1 MTMINILL
9 ADDSPEDI
17 DLAMEALE
25 GTKLANNVSVVHDGV
40 EALAFLRRQGKHASA
55 PRPSLI
61 FLDLNMPKK
70 DGREVLEEIK
80 NDPDLKGIPVVILTT
95 SKDEE
100 DIAKIVS
107 KWTGIPVDKMLEGE
121 RGKLLRMEDELARRV
136 VGQAEA
142 VAAVATAVR
151 RARAGER
158 DEAVLALPL

>member
-25 GTKLANNVSVVHDGV
+25 GTKLANSVSVVNDGV
-40 EALAFLRRQGKHASA
+40 EALAFLRRQGKYASA

-80 NDPDLKGIPVVILTT
+80 NDPDLKDIPVVILTT

-100 DIAKIVS
+100 DIAKSYKAHANCYVNKPVSMAEFVKVVHAIDNFWFAIV
-107 KWTGIPVDKMLEGE
+107 
-121 RGKLLRMEDELARRV
+121 ELP
-136 VGQAEA
+136 
-142 VAAVATAVR
+142 ATTQVSQ
-151 RARAGER
+151 
-158 DEAVLALPL
+158 